1 MNDSE
6 KVFQNLKQDVSAYM
20 ELKLEL
26 LKLNTYER
34 TLELLKLNTY
44 ERTGKVIGLLSYGL
58 ILLFLAFF
66 AVLFIFLALG
76 FFLGEILDVPG
87 SGFAIVALLYVAI
100 IWIIT
105 KNEAKIRTKILNLVI
120 AALAA
125 NDDKQNTKDDES
137 SATDAA
143 GKTVG

>member
-20 ELKLEL
+20 ELK
-26 LKLNTYER
+26 
-34 TLELLKLNTY
+34 LELLKLNTY

-125 NDDKQNTKDDES
+125 NDDKQNTKDDEP
-137 SATDAA
+137 SATDAT

>member
-20 ELKLEL
+20 ELK
-26 LKLNTYER
+26 
-34 TLELLKLNTY
+34 LELLKLNTY

-100 IWIIT
+100 IWIIA
-105 KNEAKIRTKILNLVI
+105 KNEAKIRTKIMNLVI

-125 NDDKQNTKDDES
+125 NDDKQNTKDDEPS
-137 SATDAA
+137 TTDAA

>member
-20 ELKLEL
+20 ELK
-26 LKLNTYER
+26 
-34 TLELLKLNTY
+34 LELLKLNTY

-100 IWIIT
+100 IWIIA
-105 KNEAKIRTKILNLVI
+105 KNEAKIRIKILNLVI

-125 NDDKQNTKDDES
+125 NDDKQNTKDDEPS
-137 SATDAA
+137 TTDAA

>member
-20 ELKLEL
+20 ELK
-26 LKLNTYER
+26 
-34 TLELLKLNTY
+34 LELLKLNTY

-105 KNEAKIRTKILNLVI
+105 KNEVKIRTKILNLVI

-125 NDDKQNTKDDES
+125 NDDKQNTKDDEPS
-137 SATDAA
+137 TTDAA

>member
-1 MNDSE
+1 M
-6 KVFQNLKQDVSAYM
+6 
-20 ELKLEL
+20 
-26 LKLNTYER
+26 
-34 TLELLKLNTY
+34 
-44 ERTGKVIGLLSYGL
+44 
-58 ILLFLAFF
+58 
-66 AVLFIFLALG
+66 FIFLALG

-125 NDDKQNTKDDES
+125 KTTNKTQKTMNHPQQTPLTNNVSSKHVWNKRIKKQDVYLYPRKRRIVV
-137 SATDAA
+137 ALRI
-143 GKTVG
+143 VIVIIPC

>member
-20 ELKLEL
+20 ELK
-26 LKLNTYER
+26 
-34 TLELLKLNTY
+34 LELLKLNTY

-125 NDDKQNTKDDES
+125 NDDKQNPKDDEP

>member
-20 ELKLEL
+20 ELK
-26 LKLNTYER
+26 
-34 TLELLKLNTY
+34 LELLKLNTY

-125 NDDKQNTKDDES
+125 NDDKQNTKDDEP
-137 SATDAA
+137 SASDAV

>member
-6 KVFQNLKQDVSAYM
+6 NVFQNLKEDVSAYM

-34 TLELLKLNTY
+34 T
-44 ERTGKVIGLLSYGL
+44 GKVISLLSYGL

-100 IWIIT
+100 IWIIA

-125 NDDKQNTKDDES
+125 NDDKQNTKDDEPS
-137 SATDAA
+137 TTDAA

>member
-34 TLELLKLNTY
+34 I
-44 ERTGKVIGLLSYGL
+44 GKVIGLLSYGL

-125 NDDKQNTKDDES
+125 NDDKQNTKDDEPS
-137 SATDAA
+137 TTDAA

>member
-34 TLELLKLNTY
+34 T
-44 ERTGKVIGLLSYGL
+44 GKVIGLLSYG
-58 ILLFLAFF
+58 LLFLAFF

-125 NDDKQNTKDDES
+125 NDDKQNTKDDEP